1 MLIPLTDCQ
10 SCSSDSVGGQK
21 PKLSKFPG
29 ILEINYVIGLC
40 LMVIPEII
48 PSLEGVLSPI
58 QHLHVIVVFRSAQLN
73 PLPTLGMLVKEVEIM
88 LGLSQHV
95 SATKRFLN
103 GSGARCLL

>member
-1 MLIPLTDCQ
+1 
-10 SCSSDSVGGQK
+10 
-21 PKLSKFPG
+21 
-29 ILEINYVIGLC
+29 
-40 LMVIPEII
+40 MVIPEII

-73 PLPTLGMLVKEVEIM
+73 PLPALGMLVKELAIL

-95 SATKRFLN
+95 SGTKRFLN